1 VHLFA
6 VLSCAVIDRCK
17 PHTYASLQGTDTI
30 LKLVQSLTKQQ
41 LLEILSEMKKFSTQ
55 NPEGARQLLH
65 DSPQVAQTLL
75 HILILFGLV
84 RPGDVAAIQTMQRPI
99 AGASAVAPTLA
110 PAPVAPVPA
119 VPAAGMY
126 PPPQTAGAYAPP
138 PSVAVA
144 APPVPVPAPA
154 AGVVPASAVFTEQD
168 TFMLREIMKLS
179 PDQVRQLPQE
189 VQDKIRLLQQ
199 QMQLDGAHR

>member
-1 VHLFA
+1 
-6 VLSCAVIDRCK
+6 
-17 PHTYASLQGTDTI
+17 
-30 LKLVQSLTKQQ
+30 LTKQQ

-84 RPGDVAAIQTMQRPI
+84 RPGDVAAIQTMQRPV
-99 AGASAVAPTLA
+99 AGAPAPAAPIAA

-144 APPVPVPAPA
+144 APPPAPA
-154 AGVVPASAVFTEQD
+154 PAVVPASAVFTEQD

-179 PDQVRQLPQE
+179 PEQVRQLPQE